1 MTERSLINDPSNR
14 HMVFTVCD
22 GYVKFQAN
30 YSRIAGLDDVRT
42 NLSGSEPLVW
52 YGEST
57 GGLIDEISPSDMI
70 DHLIAWF
77 EPTTS
82 EILWDQS
89 AEVREEPELR
99 NPTGELI

>member
-30 YSRIAGLDDVRT
+30 YSRHGAT
-42 NLSGSEPLVW
+42 NLSGSEPLAW
-52 YGEST
+52 HGEST

-82 EILWDQS
+82 EILWEQSNDQ
-89 AEVREEPELR
+89 
-99 NPTGELI
+99 